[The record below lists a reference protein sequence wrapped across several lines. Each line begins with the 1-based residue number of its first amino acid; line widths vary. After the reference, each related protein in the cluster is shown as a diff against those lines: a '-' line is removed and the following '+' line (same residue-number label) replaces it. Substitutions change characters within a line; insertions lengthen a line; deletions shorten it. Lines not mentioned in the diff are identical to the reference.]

1 MFWVTRGGDT
11 WSRSAGPLQ
20 SSGAA
25 LAETDTG
32 KLSAQQW
39 LMLVAVMTGTFLSM
53 LNDFI
58 VNVATPA
65 IRDELGASF
74 TEVQF
79 IIGGYILVYGVVL
92 VTGGRLGDI
101 FGHRRMFL
109 LGGGLFTLASL
120 ACGLAPDPA
129 TLIVFRV
136 MQALGA
142 AIFYP
147 QVLSILQLAFTGRAR
162 AKAFSVFGATIGLAS
177 IAGQLIGGVLIGAN
191 LFGLTW
197 RPIFLIDV
205 PVGVIA
211 IAIAAATLPRL
222 AGDARARLDVPG
234 VGLLTVALVL
244 VVFPLIQGRELG
256 WPLWIIMLPVL
267 SVPVLGAFLLWE
279 QRVTDRSGTPLV
291 PPKLYKIRS
300 FGAGNAV
307 ALLFFAGNSGL
318 FFLLPLQLQAGL
330 GHTALYAGLT
340 FTPLAATFTIGSLLA
355 PKLQPRLGNRVLS
368 LGYAFNAVGNAAL
381 LLTAVNAGAEMTGW
395 LLAPSMAV
403 IGLGQG
409 LGMSPLVAAA
419 LVDVPE
425 ENAGAASGVI
435 QTIMQVGMAFGVT
448 LIGLVFFTV
457 LGSGT
462 GPVAYSEAF
471 AAALI
476 AQPVLA
482 LLALALVP
490 LLATRADGTTRPSA
504 TVRSAHD
511 RPSGQAGGTRNR
523 CSRPGAA
530 GGRRHHGG
538 FRLGRK

>member
-1 MFWVTRGGDT
+1 MAPPKSPGT
-11 WSRSAGPLQ
+11 AP
-20 SSGAA
+20 
-25 LAETDTG
+25 AEAG
-32 KLSAQQW
+32 KLSAHQW

-74 TEVQF
+74 AEVQL

-101 FGHRRMFL
+101 FGHRKMFL
-109 LGGGLFTLASL
+109 LGSGLFTLASL

-129 TLIVFRV
+129 LLIVFRI

-197 RPIFLIDV
+197 RPIFLINV
-205 PVGVIA
+205 PVGLIA
-211 IAIAAATLPRL
+211 IAIAAATLPKL
-222 AGDARARLDVPG
+222 ADTAEARLDSLG
-234 VGLLTVALVL
+234 VGLLTVTLVL
-244 VVFPLIQGRELG
+244 LIFPLIQGRELG
-256 WPLWIIMLPVL
+256 WPSWIITLLVL
-267 SVPVLGAFLLWE
+267 AVPALIVFLLWE
-279 QRVTDRSGTPLV
+279 RRVASRDNSPLV
-291 PPKLYKIRS
+291 PPQLYKIRS
-300 FGAGNAV
+300 FSAGNAI

-355 PKLQPRLGNRVLS
+355 PKLQPGLGNHVLS
-368 LGYAFNAVGNAAL
+368 LGYAINVLGNVAIL
-381 LLTAVNAGAEMTGW
+381 FTAISAGAGMTGW
-395 LLAPSMAV
+395 MLAPSMAV
-403 IGLGQG
+403 IGVGQG
-409 LGMSPLVAAA
+409 LGMSPLVAAV

-425 ENAGAASGVI
+425 EDAGAASGVI

-448 LIGLVFFTV
+448 VIGLLFFTV
-457 LGSGT
+457 LGADT
-462 GPVAYSEAF
+462 APAAYSQAF
-471 AAALI
+471 IAALV

-490 LLATRADGTTRPSA
+490 LLTSRRAATGHVPAPESTPDTTA
-504 TVRSAHD
+504 AH
-511 RPSGQAGGTRNR
+511 
-523 CSRPGAA
+523 
-530 GGRRHHGG
+530 
-538 FRLGRK
+538 

>member
-1 MFWVTRGGDT
+1 MAPPKSPGTAPT
-11 WSRSAGPLQ
+11 EA
-20 SSGAA
+20 
-25 LAETDTG
+25 DTG

-74 TEVQF
+74 AEVQL

-101 FGHRRMFL
+101 FGHRKMFL
-109 LGGGLFTLASL
+109 LGSGLFTLASL

-129 TLIVFRV
+129 LLIVFRIV
-136 MQALGA
+136 QALGA

-147 QVLSILQLAFTGRAR
+147 QVLSILQLTFTGHAR

-177 IAGQLIGGVLIGAN
+177 IPGQLIGGVLIGAN

-197 RPIFLIDV
+197 RPIFLINV
-205 PVGVIA
+205 PVGLIA
-211 IAIAAATLPRL
+211 IAIAAATLPKL
-222 AGDARARLDVPG
+222 ADTAKARLDSLG
-234 VGLLTVALVL
+234 VGLLTVTLVL
-244 VVFPLIQGRELG
+244 LIFPLIQGRELG
-256 WPLWIIMLPVL
+256 WPSWIITLLVL
-267 SVPVLGAFLLWE
+267 AVPALVVFLLWE
-279 QRVTDRSGTPLV
+279 RRVASRDNSPLV
-291 PPKLYKIRS
+291 PPQLYKIRS
-300 FGAGNAV
+300 FSAGNAI

-330 GHTALYAGLT
+330 GRTALYAGLT

-355 PKLQPRLGNRVLS
+355 PKLQPRLGNHVLS
-368 LGYAFNAVGNAAL
+368 LGYAINVLGNVAIL
-381 LLTAVNAGAEMTGW
+381 FTAINAGAGMTGW
-395 LLAPSMAV
+395 MLAPPMAV

-409 LGMSPLVAAA
+409 LGMSPLVAAV

-425 ENAGAASGVI
+425 KDAGAASGVI

-448 LIGLVFFTV
+448 VIGLVFFTV
-457 LGSGT
+457 LGAET
-462 GPVAYSEAF
+462 APAAYSQAF
-471 AAALI
+471 IAALV

-490 LLATRADGTTRPSA
+490 LLISRREATGHVPAPENASDTTA
-504 TVRSAHD
+504 VH
-511 RPSGQAGGTRNR
+511 
-523 CSRPGAA
+523 
-530 GGRRHHGG
+530 
-538 FRLGRK
+538 